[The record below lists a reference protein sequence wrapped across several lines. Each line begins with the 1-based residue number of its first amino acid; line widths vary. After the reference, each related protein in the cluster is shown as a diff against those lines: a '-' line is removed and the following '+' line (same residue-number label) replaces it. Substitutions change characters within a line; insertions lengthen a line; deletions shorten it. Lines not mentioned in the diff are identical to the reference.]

1 MKTLLAAI
9 LLLFGG
15 QMDAIAQTSNPGVS
29 ARIVKPSA
37 PLIPG
42 KTAVI
47 QVEIV
52 IPSPYH
58 INSDRP
64 LDEFLIPTT
73 LKFES
78 KEGVQFG
85 KATFPPAQVRKFK
98 FSNEPMSVY
107 EGAVTAT
114 VEVIPAAN
122 LTKKEIDIQGIF
134 GYQACNDEICLPPV
148 KEALAATLPIH
159 LAGSASKSEN
169 EVSYSPPD
177 PPASKPAS
185 SEKASSGAVKPVS
198 DFEDKSLF
206 VIFLLVFAGGLALNL
221 TPCVYPM
228 IPITI
233 TYFGGQA
240 QGRKGSLFIHSV
252 LYTIGMAATY
262 SILGVAAAMTGGL
275 LGSALRYP
283 AVLIGISCIMTLL
296 ALSMF
301 DVYEF
306 RMPAFLNRLAGG
318 SQKGFVGT
326 FLMGLTVG
334 IVAAPCIG
342 PFVLGLLTYVG
353 NKGNVV
359 LGFMLFFVLALGL
372 GIPFLVLGIFSG
384 SIRRLPRSGAWM
396 IWVRKIF
403 GFVLVAMAVHFL
415 ETLFPNSLTYRLTFS
430 MVLFL
435 AGIYMAWI
443 DPTKTEGKFFP
454 IIRNLVGIAFFAA
467 AIYSFSAG
475 LADQFAGG
483 VMHGRMP
490 DMSDG
495 KSIQWSFYSEDAL
508 VQALRQ
514 SKPIFIDFYAD
525 WCAPCKELDRYTFSS
540 PEVVSL
546 SKSFLMLK
554 VDLTSADDPQTE
566 ALTKKYHIKGF
577 PTLVFLKPDGTEISE
592 LRAVGF
598 EPKETFAARMRQ
610 ALQQAVVPGS
620 AGVSPAQ
627 TKE

>member
-15 QMDAIAQTSNPGVS
+15 QIDMIAQTSSPMVL
-29 ARIVKPSA
+29 ARVVKPSA

-42 KTAVI
+42 KLAVI
-47 QVEIV
+47 KVEIV

-58 INSDRP
+58 INSDHP

-78 KEGVQFG
+78 KADVQFG
-85 KATFPPAQVRKFK
+85 KVTFPPAQVRKLK

-107 EGAVTAT
+107 EGVVTAT

-122 LTKKEIDIQGIF
+122 LTEKEIGIKGIV
-134 GYQACNDEICLPPV
+134 GYQACNDVVCLPPV
-148 KEALAATLPIH
+148 QEALTAALPIQ
-159 LAGSASKSEN
+159 LAGSALKIEN
-169 EVSYSPPD
+169 KISYSPPASA
-177 PPASKPAS
+177 ASKPAS
-185 SEKASSGAVKPVS
+185 SEKAVPSPGKQPSA
-198 DFEDKSLF
+198 FEDKSLF

-240 QGRKGSLFIHSV
+240 QGRKGSLFVHSV
-252 LYTIGMAATY
+252 LYTIGMAVTY

-283 AVLIGISCIMTLL
+283 AVLIGISCIMILL

-301 DVYEF
+301 EVYEF

-318 SQKGFVGT
+318 SQKGFAGT

-353 NKGNVV
+353 NKGNAV
-359 LGFMLFFVLALGL
+359 LGFLLFFVLALGL

-384 SIRRLPRSGAWM
+384 SIGRLPRSGAWM

-415 ETLFPNSLTYRLTFS
+415 ETLFPNPLAYRLTFS

-443 DPTKTEGKFFP
+443 DPTKTEGKIFP
-454 IIRNLVGIAFFAA
+454 MIRNLVGVAFFAA

-475 LADQFAGG
+475 LADQFASGTLP
-483 VMHGRMP
+483 GRMP

-495 KSIQWSFYSEDAL
+495 KFIQWSFYSEDKLA
-508 VQALRQ
+508 QALRQ
-514 SKPIFIDFYAD
+514 SRPVFIDFYAD
-525 WCAPCKELDRYTFSS
+525 WCAPCKELDKYTFSS

-546 SKSFLMLK
+546 SKNFLMLK

-566 ALTKKYHIKGF
+566 ALTKKYQLKGF

-592 LRAVGF
+592 LRATGF
-598 EPKETFAARMRQ
+598 EPKEAFLARMKQALRQ
-610 ALQQAVVPGS
+610 AAGS
-620 AGVSPAQ
+620 GNAGVPPAQ